1 MRLRSPHFFPNTAL
15 FFPVVKR
22 FAVDLVNG
30 SLRCCHPAGLS
41 GHEEI
46 DVVNCAVRTFHID
59 TRKIFAASDIGKP
72 IIVDLDQIERQ
83 IFAPVVD
90 MKLSVGGTLPFSG
103 NVPFDPGGDIGSGDF
118 VCQDADLR
126 RTRRCCWRVL

>member
-1 MRLRSPHFFPNTAL
+1 MSSALAWRYCGCTRRHATDNCSRVAVRRAHADHRAAATAQFCTELPRSSLRDPHFFPDAAL

-59 TRKIFAASDIGKP
+59 TRKILAAA
-72 IIVDLDQIERQ
+72 Q
-83 IFAPVVD
+83 
-90 MKLSVGGTLPFSG
+90 
-103 NVPFDPGGDIGSGDF
+103 
-118 VCQDADLR
+118 
-126 RTRRCCWRVL
+126 